1 MGKKLKYGYQG
12 DWTTPQSSRGRGQ
25 SIATFDIFSSR
36 VKSIILNNKHPR
48 FTEFGEWNGIGTVF
62 VESAKNPLFTD
73 QTPLIPAYPAFPNIK
88 HYPLIGELVPII
100 YLSDIDITGNT
111 NSVSAYYLPPI
122 NIWNSQIHNAIPS
135 LNILPESQQKDYQ
148 QVEAGS
154 VRRVTDESTE
164 IDLGTYFNENNIL
177 DNNPLLPYEGDIIY
191 EGRFGNSIRLGST
204 VRDTLADVVTPNGTV
219 KNNWSN
225 IGSNGDPITII
236 KNGQPN
242 SPIGVDGSSN
252 SWVPTLEDIDID
264 KSSIY
269 LTSTQQVPLSLSS
282 NDVSSYEA
290 ETPTMPELYSGNQ
303 ILLNSGRLVFNA
315 KNDHIILSADK
326 SVHLASNTSINID
339 TVNQVAINTST
350 LGKITLVSPKIHL
363 GLSNGTE
370 GYVGA
375 ELQSLVLGDNLK
387 QTLTSIIE
395 ALGGIAGAMT
405 TAVNAGG
412 PIPSLQAEGV
422 LLTTQIETLQ
432 TSLNILLSKTVKTI

>member
-12 DWTTPQSSRGRGQ
+12 DWTTAQSNRGRGQ

-48 FTEFGEWNGIGTVF
+48 FTEFGEWNGIGTIF

-73 QTPLIPAYPAFPNIK
+73 QVSLIPAYPAFPNIK
-88 HYPLIGELVPII
+88 HYPLIGELVPVI
-100 YLSDIDITGNT
+100 YLSDIDITDNT

-122 NIWNSQIHNAIPS
+122 NVWNSQIHNAIPS
-135 LNILPESQQKDYQ
+135 LNVLPESQQKDYQ

-164 IDLGTYFNENNIL
+164 IELGTYFNENNVL

-204 VRDTLADVVTPNGTV
+204 VRDTLANIVTPKGTT

-225 IGSNGDPITII
+225 IGNNGDPITII
-236 KNGQPN
+236 RNGQPN
-242 SPIGVDGSSN
+242 SPVGVDGSSD
-252 SWVPTLEDIDID
+252 SWVPTLENIDID

-269 LTSTQQVPLSLSS
+269 LTSTQQIPLSLSS
-282 NDVSSYEA
+282 NDISSYEA
-290 ETPTMPELYSGNQ
+290 ETPIIPELYSGNQ

-326 SVHLASNTSINID
+326 SVHLTSHTSINID

-412 PIPSLQAEGV
+412 PIPSLQAEGA
-422 LLTTQIETLQ
+422 LLTTQIETLR
-432 TSLNILLSKTVKTI
+432 TSLNILLSETVKTI